1 MVKRLTKR
9 GRIPMARNTTLNSV
23 RTINEI
29 NLTPMMDLTFI
40 LLITFIITFPLI
52 EQGVPVNLPT
62 GEGDSIDTEK
72 SLMIT
77 LDKEG
82 GLYLD
87 QEQEQLDRSELARRV
102 KLAGQA
108 NPDLTI
114 LVRAD
119 EDIRYGKVVDVIQ
132 ILRAANISKMALVN
146 QSGKTVSGEEAR

>member
-1 MVKRLTKR
+1 MVKRPTKR

-62 GEGDSIDTEK
+62 GEGDSIDMEK

-87 QEQEQLDRSELARRV
+87 QEQLDRSELARRV
-102 KLAGQA
+102 KLAGRA

>member
-1 MVKRLTKR
+1 MAKRLTRKVW
-9 GRIPMARNTTLNSV
+9 IFMARNTTLNSV

-62 GEGDSIDTEK
+62 GEGDSIDATE

-77 LDKEG
+77 VDKEG
-82 GLYLD
+82 GLHLD
-87 QEQEQLDRSELARRV
+87 EEQLERSELALRV
-102 KLAGQA
+102 KDASQA

-119 EDIRYGKVVDVIQ
+119 KDIRYGKVVDVIQ

-146 QSGKTVSGEEAR
+146 QSGKTVSGEESR

>member
-1 MVKRLTKR
+1 MAKDLTKR
-9 GRIPMARNTTLNSV
+9 GRISMARSTTLNSV

-87 QEQEQLDRSELARRV
+87 QEQLDRSELARRV
-102 KLAGQA
+102 KLESQA

-119 EDIRYGKVVDVIQ
+119 EDIRYGRVVDVIQ

>member
-62 GEGDSIDTEK
+62 GEGDSIDMEK

-87 QEQEQLDRSELARRV
+87 QEQLDRSELARRV

-132 ILRAANISKMALVN
+132 ILRAANISRMALVN

>member
-1 MVKRLTKR
+1 
-9 GRIPMARNTTLNSV
+9 MARNTTLNSV

-62 GEGDSIDTEK
+62 GEGDSIDMEK

-87 QEQEQLDRSELARRV
+87 QEQLDRSELARRV
-102 KLAGQA
+102 KLAGRA

>member
-62 GEGDSIDTEK
+62 GEGDSIDMEK

-87 QEQEQLDRSELARRV
+87 QEQLDRSELARRV
-102 KLAGQA
+102 KLAGRA

>member
-1 MVKRLTKR
+1 
-9 GRIPMARNTTLNSV
+9 MARNTTLNSV

-62 GEGDSIDTEK
+62 GEGDSIDMEK

-87 QEQEQLDRSELARRV
+87 QEQLDRSELALRV

-132 ILRAANISKMALVN
+132 ILRAANISRMALVN

>member
-1 MVKRLTKR
+1 
-9 GRIPMARNTTLNSV
+9 MARSTTLNSV

-62 GEGDSIDTEK
+62 GEGDSIGTEE

-77 LDKEG
+77 VDKEG
-82 GLYLD
+82 LHLD
-87 QEQEQLDRSELARRV
+87 QEHLERAELARRV
-102 KLAGQA
+102 KHAGQA

-146 QSGKTVSGEEAR
+146 QSGKTVSGEESR

>member
-1 MVKRLTKR
+1 
-9 GRIPMARNTTLNSV
+9 MARNTTLNSV

-62 GEGDSIDTEK
+62 GEGDSIDMEK

-87 QEQEQLDRSELARRV
+87 QEQLDRSELARRV
-102 KLAGQA
+102 KLAGRA

-132 ILRAANISKMALVN
+132 ILRAANISRMALVN

>member
-1 MVKRLTKR
+1 MAKRLPKR
-9 GRIPMARNTTLNSV
+9 GWISMARNTTLNSV

-62 GEGDSIDTEK
+62 GEGDSIGTEE

-77 LDKEG
+77 VDKEG
-82 GLYLD
+82 GLHLD
-87 QEQEQLDRSELARRV
+87 QEQLERSELALRV

>member
-62 GEGDSIDTEK
+62 GEGDSIDMEK

-87 QEQEQLDRSELARRV
+87 QEQLDRSELARRV
-102 KLAGQA
+102 KLAGRA

-132 ILRAANISKMALVN
+132 ILRAANISRMALVN

>member
-1 MVKRLTKR
+1 
-9 GRIPMARNTTLNSV
+9 MARSTTLNSV

-62 GEGDSIDTEK
+62 GEGDSIDATEA
-72 SLMIT
+72 LMIT
-77 LDKEG
+77 VDKEG
-82 GLYLD
+82 GLHLD
-87 QEQEQLDRSELARRV
+87 EEQLERTEFARRL
-102 KLAGQA
+102 KLEGRA
-108 NPDLTI
+108 NPDLTV

-146 QSGKTVSGEEAR
+146 QSGKTVSGEESR